1 MVKLLALLLSTT
13 VSATAF
19 AAPAKKAAP
28 KATPAVIPTAAPVV
42 SNRKVITLTQKQVAE
57 LVLQQGLKTKE
68 VNLKYQTYRLAPVQ
82 TLSLYDWQLYA
93 STGFEKDKTVGLL
106 ATGTVE
112 TQSEY
117 ERYRTT
123 LGFRKPFTTGTL
135 LGLELSRISQQVD
148 LDASITNP
156 PPTEQTLDTAL
167 LTLEQSLL
175 GNFFGRSD
183 RAVVEAADLNYQ
195 ANEILRANEL
205 EDVVLEVIRQFWAT
219 YVSEE
224 NFKETV
230 AARDRYKTLVDAVRR
245 KTNLGYSTPGDLP
258 QIQAEFEGRE
268 QSVKMASTDYLKDVD
283 TLITLLSLE
292 PGTEIKF
299 NVPSEIPPVPKL
311 APKDPD
317 KLRLVRSQKL
327 KTQAAAATLR
337 SSESLSYP
345 TLNFVGQ
352 LKSTGRDENAEG
364 SYSELTA
371 GNRPYYYMG
380 LRFAYNFGS
389 DVQNEL
395 IINSKLNKDLEETRL
410 SRQLLEV
417 NDLESQA
424 ERKAQA
430 AYAVALS
437 AEKQKGF
444 RDKAAREL
452 QKTYNQ
458 GRTDISILI
467 TALNNFFNSE
477 VVYQQAL
484 GSYHTALNEWAA
496 LRDELIS
503 DDRAVDVE
511 VK

>member
-1 MVKLLALLLSTT
+1 MVKQLLALLLST
-13 VSATAF
+13 SAF

-28 KATPAVIPTAAPVV
+28 APTPTATPSAAPVV
-42 SNRKVITLTQKQVAE
+42 ANRKVVTLSQKQVAE

-82 TLSLYDWQLYA
+82 ALSRYDWQLNA
-93 STGFEKDKTVGLL
+93 TTGFEKDKTIGLL
-106 ATGTVE
+106 TSGTTE
-112 TQSEY
+112 TESEY

-123 LGFRKPFTTGTL
+123 IGISKPFTTGTT
-135 LGLELSRISQQVD
+135 LGLELSRLSQQVD
-148 LDASITNP
+148 LDPSITNP
-156 PPTEQTLDTAL
+156 PPTEQTLDSAL

-175 GNFFGRSD
+175 GNFFGRAD
-183 RAVVEAADLNYQ
+183 RAAVNAADLTYQ

-268 QSVKMASTDYLKDVD
+268 QNVKTASTEYLKNVD
-283 TLITLLSLE
+283 TLITLLSLD

-299 NVPSEIPPVPKL
+299 NVPVEIPAVPKL
-311 APKDPD
+311 APKDPEQ
-317 KLRLVRSQKL
+317 LRMVRSQKL
-327 KTQAAAATLR
+327 KAQAAAETLR
-337 SSESLSYP
+337 ASESLSYP
-345 TLNFVGQ
+345 SLSLVGQ
-352 LKSTGRDENAEG
+352 LKSTGRDENSEG

-371 GNRPYYYMG
+371 GNRPMYYVG
-380 LRFAYNFGS
+380 LKFNYYFGS
-389 DVQNEL
+389 DIQNEVV
-395 IINSKLNKDLEETRL
+395 INSKLNKDLEETRL
-410 SRQLLEV
+410 GRQLLET
-417 NDLESQA
+417 NDQEAQA

-430 AYAVALS
+430 AYAVAVS

-444 RDKAAREL
+444 RDRAAREL

-477 VVYQQAL
+477 VVYQTAI
-484 GSYHTALNEWAA
+484 GNYHTALNEWAA

-503 DDRAVDVE
+503 DDRAIDVE

>member
-1 MVKLLALLLSTT
+1 MKL
-13 VSATAF
+13 
-19 AAPAKKAAP
+19 
-28 KATPAVIPTAAPVV
+28 
-42 SNRKVITLTQKQVAE
+42 
-57 LVLQQGLKTKE
+57 
-68 VNLKYQTYRLAPVQ
+68 
-82 TLSLYDWQLYA
+82 
-93 STGFEKDKTVGLL
+93 
-106 ATGTVE
+106 
-112 TQSEY
+112 
-117 ERYRTT
+117 
-123 LGFRKPFTTGTL
+123 
-135 LGLELSRISQQVD
+135 
-148 LDASITNP
+148 
-156 PPTEQTLDTAL
+156 
-167 LTLEQSLL
+167 
-175 GNFFGRSD
+175 
-183 RAVVEAADLNYQ
+183 
-195 ANEILRANEL
+195 
-205 EDVVLEVIRQFWAT
+205 
-219 YVSEE
+219 
-224 NFKETV
+224 
-230 AARDRYKTLVDAVRR
+230 
-245 KTNLGYSTPGDLP
+245 
-258 QIQAEFEGRE
+258 
-268 QSVKMASTDYLKDVD
+268 ASTDYLKNVD

-299 NVPSEIPPVPKL
+299 NVPTEIPAVPKL
-311 APKDPD
+311 APKDPE

-327 KTQAAAATLR
+327 KAQAAAATLR

-352 LKSTGRDENAEG
+352 LKSTGRDEDSEG

-371 GNRPYYYMG
+371 GNRPFYYVG

-389 DVQNEL
+389 DVQNET

-417 NDLESQA
+417 NDLEAQA

-430 AYAVALS
+430 AYAVAVS

-444 RDKAAREL
+444 RDRAAREL

-477 VVYQQAL
+477 VVYQTAL

-503 DDRAVDVE
+503 DDRAIDVE

>member
-13 VSATAF
+13 AI
-19 AAPAKKAAP
+19 AAPAKKAP
-28 KATPAVIPTAAPVV
+28 TPAVTPSVAPVV
-42 SNRKVITLTQKQVAE
+42 SDRKVVTLSQKQVAE

-68 VNLKYQTYRLAPVQ
+68 VNLKYQTFRLAPVQ
-82 TLSLYDWQLYA
+82 TLSFYDWQLYA
-93 STGFEKDKTVGLL
+93 STGFEKDKKIGLL
-106 ATGTVE
+106 TSGTTE
-112 TQSEY
+112 TQTEY
-117 ERYRTT
+117 ERYRTIV
-123 LGFRKPFTTGTL
+123 GFNKPFTTGTQ
-135 LGLELSRISQQVD
+135 LGLELSRLSQQAD
-148 LDASITNP
+148 LDASLLNP
-156 PPTEQTLDTAL
+156 PPTEQTLDIGT
-167 LTLEQSLL
+167 LTLEQALL
-175 GNFFGRSD
+175 ANFFGRSD
-183 RAVVEAADLNYQ
+183 RAVVEAADLTYQ
-195 ANEILRANEL
+195 SNEILRANEL
-205 EDVVLEVIRQFWAT
+205 EDVVLEVIRQFWST

-258 QIQAEFEGRE
+258 QIQAEYEGRE
-268 QSVKMASTDYLKDVD
+268 QAVKLASTQYLQNVD
-283 TLITLLSLE
+283 ALITLLSLD

-299 NVPSEIPPVPKL
+299 TVPSDIPTVPKL
-311 APKDPD
+311 TPKDPER
-317 KLRLVRSQKL
+317 LRLIRSQKL
-327 KTQAAAATLR
+327 KADAAAATLR

-352 LKSTGRDENAEG
+352 LSSTGRDGDAEG
-364 SYSELTA
+364 SYSEFTA
-371 GNRPYYYMG
+371 GNRPFYYVG
-380 LRFAYNFGS
+380 LRFAYHFGS
-389 DVQNEL
+389 DVQNETV
-395 IINSKLNKDLEETRL
+395 INSKLNKDLEDTRL
-410 SRQLLEV
+410 SRQLLEI
-417 NDLESQA
+417 NDLEAQA

-430 AYAVALS
+430 AYAVAVS

-444 RDKAAREL
+444 RDSAAREL

-477 VVYQQAL
+477 VVYQTAI

>member
-13 VSATAF
+13 VSTTAL
-19 AAPAKKAAP
+19 AAPAKKAPAP
-28 KATPAVIPTAAPVV
+28 AATPAAAPVV
-42 SNRKVITLTQKQVAE
+42 SNRKVVTLSQKQVAE

-82 TLSLYDWQLYA
+82 ANAAYDWQLYA

-106 ATGTVE
+106 ASGTTE

-123 LGFRKPFTTGTL
+123 LGFKKPFTTGTL
-135 LGLELSRISQQVD
+135 LGLELSRLSQQVD
-148 LDASITNP
+148 LDASIVNP

-183 RAVVEAADLNYQ
+183 RAIVEAADLNYQ

-245 KTNLGYSTPGDLP
+245 KTSLGYSTPGDLP

-268 QSVKMASTDYLKDVD
+268 QNVKTSSTEYLKNVD

-299 NVPSEIPPVPKL
+299 NVPSEIPAVPKL
-311 APKDPD
+311 APKDPE

-327 KTQAAAATLR
+327 KADAAAATLR
-337 SSESLSYP
+337 ASESLSYP
-345 TLNFVGQ
+345 TLNLVGQ
-352 LKSTGRDENAEG
+352 LKSTGRDENSEG

-371 GNRPYYYMG
+371 GNRPMYYVG

-395 IINSKLNKDLEETRL
+395 VINSKLNKDLEDTRL

-417 NDLESQA
+417 NDLEAQA

-430 AYAVALS
+430 AYAVATS

-477 VVYQQAL
+477 VVYQTAL
-484 GSYHTALNEWAA
+484 GNYHTALNEWAA

>member
-13 VSATAF
+13 LSTTAI
-19 AAPAKKAAP
+19 AAPAKK
-28 KATPAVIPTAAPVV
+28 TPAPVVTPSAAPVV
-42 SNRKVITLTQKQVAE
+42 SNRKVITLSQKQAAE
-57 LVLQQGLKTKE
+57 LVLQQGLRTKE
-68 VNLKYQTYRLAPVQ
+68 VNLKYQTYQLAPVE
-82 TLSLYDWQLYA
+82 TLSIYDWQLSAA
-93 STGFEKDKTVGLL
+93 SGFEKDKTIGLL
-106 ATGTVE
+106 NTGTTE

-123 LGFRKPFTTGTL
+123 LGMAKFFTTGTYL
-135 LGLELSRISQQVD
+135 NLDLSRLSQQVD
-148 LDASITNP
+148 LDAGITNP
-156 PPTEQTLDTAL
+156 PPTEQTLDIAT

-175 GNFFGRSD
+175 ANFMGRAD
-183 RAVVEAADLNYQ
+183 RSLVASSELNYQ
-195 ANEILRANEL
+195 ASEILRANEL

-245 KTNLGYSTPGDLP
+245 KTSLGYSVPGDLP

-268 QSVKMASTDYLKDVD
+268 QNVKVASTNYLKDVD

-299 NVPSEIPPVPKL
+299 NVPSEIPAVPKL
-311 APKDPD
+311 APKDPE

-327 KTQAAAATLR
+327 YADAADARLR
-337 SSESLSYP
+337 YYQSSSYP
-345 TLNFVGQ
+345 TLNFVGK
-352 LKSTGRDENAEG
+352 LASTGRDEDSEG

-371 GNRPYYYMG
+371 GNRPFYYMG

-389 DVQNEL
+389 DVQNERV
-395 IINSKLNKDLEETRL
+395 INAKLNKDLVNTQL

-417 NDLESQA
+417 NDLEAQA

-430 AYAVALS
+430 AYAVAVS

-477 VVYQQAL
+477 VVYQTAL

-496 LRDELIS
+496 IRDELIS
-503 DDRAVDVE
+503 DDRAIDVE